1 MDRASLNEYMQLLAS
16 SRINKDD
23 NNTEITHTLMGSP
36 YGKYHISEEN
46 YSTFIKL
53 YKKVYKH
60 EQQYVVERP
69 NKTSFLFIDI
79 DWHHKK
85 GIVNRQYTKK
95 HIDSIINEINTILID
110 TFDIQKYQLTAFS
123 HEKEKPTHDKKKDT
137 YKDGFHIFYPDVPL
151 SFEHRYFVIQ
161 KLSEICNLKRLF
173 RGIEYSNDYKT
184 IFDKS
189 IVMANGILMYGSAKQ
204 GSTPYQVTRAYDYTG
219 VSREIDEAEYSHE
232 DLIYLM
238 LNRRYEDND
247 QCLLRDDLTD
257 EDFKDIEQRYRSCL
271 TDKDAQLLGLNKNRK
286 TNFFGSDNEDID
298 DDSGSDSD
306 NMYNHKNSKHSKNNK
321 KKSKHAKKYDSSSES
336 FDVNS
341 SETTPDS
348 ESIETDSDYKKNK
361 KNKKN
366 NNSNEKVYSKGEY
379 TYAYDSSEEN
389 DYEED
394 TKAKKHRKLVVEK
407 NSYIANQSDIF
418 AVKRL
423 TAILSRDRATGHDD
437 WINVGFALHN
447 VSPTLYQTFVKFS
460 QRTKADNFDIEACR
474 NVWKTA
480 KKNRYTVAAFYRWA
494 REDNKDNPHIFD
506 RALRDIIN
514 PEVERATSGTHSDVA
529 SLVYTMYRD
538 QYKCV
543 SITGDAWFEF
553 QDNKWVPVESAY
565 TLTEKITEQVFN
577 ELLRFTSIIA
587 RQTRKGGVEG
597 DDFIN
602 KIGKVKNIS
611 KQLKNLS
618 FVNAV
623 KSFCARKFY
632 DPKFEEKLNDNY
644 DLIGFENGVYD
655 LCTMTFRK
663 GLPDDYITFSVGY
676 DYVHYKDDDKIFAE
690 INDYFKKV
698 QRNPEMMNYL
708 LEFIASCM
716 RGMPDQHF
724 HFWTGSGSN
733 GKSTTIDL
741 IKQLM
746 GDYFGVLP
754 ITILTRKRGSSSG
767 PTPELADKNGKRLLV
782 LQEPEHTDVIYVGQM
797 KELTGT
803 DTIYARGMYEKKGFE
818 YVPQFKMVMP
828 CNILPPIPARDG
840 GTWRRIRAM
849 PWESEFVDDEP
860 VEDHQFKKD
869 KKLTQKFAKWKEPLM
884 WLVLNKYFKKY
895 KENDYDI
902 HEPDKI
908 KEATKDYKKDSDI
921 YYEFILQYMVELDP
935 KDREYGIHTEALND
949 IYDTFKKWYRDCYA
963 ENPPNRKEL
972 IKYFKEHRKKWVMDQ
987 NNIHNVRLN
996 TV

>member
-1 MDRASLNEYMQLLAS
+1 MDRTSLNEYIQLLAS
-16 SRINKDD
+16 SRINKAD
-23 NNTEITHTLMGSP
+23 NSTEITHTLMGSP
-36 YGKYHISEEN
+36 YGKYHISEQN
-46 YSTFIKL
+46 YGKFVKL
-53 YKKVYKH
+53 YKKVYKY

-69 NKTSFLFIDI
+69 NRTSFLFIDI

-85 GIVNRQYTKK
+85 GIIERQYTEK
-95 HIDSIINEINTILID
+95 HIDAIINEINTILLD

-123 HEKEKPTHDKKKDT
+123 HEKDKPTHDKQKNT
-137 YKDGFHIFYPDVPL
+137 YKDGFHIFYPDIPL

-161 KLSEICNLKRLF
+161 KLSQICELKKMF

-189 IVMANGILMYGSAKQ
+189 IVTANGILMYGSAKQ
-204 GSTPYQVTRAYDYTG
+204 GSTPYKVTRVYDYKG
-219 VSREIDEAEYSHE
+219 NSRKISEDEYSNDE
-232 DLIYLM
+232 LINLM
-238 LNRRYEDND
+238 LNRRYEDRD
-247 QCLLRDDLTD
+247 QCLLRSDLTD
-257 EDFKDIEQRYRSCL
+257 DDFNDIEQRYRSCL
-271 TDKDAQLLGLNKNRK
+271 SDKDANLLGLNKNRK
-286 TNFFGSDNEDID
+286 TDIYNSDNED
-298 DDSGSDSD
+298 DSDNNSGSD
-306 NMYNHKNSKHSKNNK
+306 NMYNNKNSKT
-321 KKSKHAKKYDSSSES
+321 KSKHTKKYDSSSES
-336 FDVNS
+336 FDTDS
-341 SETTPDS
+341 CETTQDS
-348 ESIETDSDYKKNK
+348 ESMEASNENKKNT

-366 NNSNEKVYSKGEY
+366 NNSEKIFSKGDH
-379 TYAYDSSEEN
+379 TYAYDSEE
-389 DYEED
+389 DDGYDED
-394 TKAKKHRKLVVEK
+394 TKAKKHRKLVVDK
-407 NSYIANQSDIF
+407 TAYVANQNDIF

-423 TAILSRDRATGHDD
+423 TSILSRDRATGHDD

-447 VSPTLYQTFVKFS
+447 VSPSLYSTFVKFS
-460 QRTKADNFDIEACR
+460 QKTKADNFDINACR

-494 REDNKDNPHIFD
+494 RDDNKDHPSVFEKV
-506 RALRDIIN
+506 LRDIIN

-529 SLVYTMYRD
+529 SLVHTMYRD

-543 SITGDAWFEF
+543 SITNDAWFEF
-553 QDNKWVPVESAY
+553 QDSKWVPVESAY
-565 TLTEKITEQVFN
+565 TLTEKITTEVFS

-587 RQTRKGGVEG
+587 KQTRKGGIEG

-602 KIGKVKNIS
+602 KIGKVKHIA
-611 KQLKNLS
+611 KQLKSLG

-644 DLIGFENGVYD
+644 DLIGFENGVFD
-655 LCTMTFRK
+655 LSTMTFRK

-676 DYVHYKDDDKIFAE
+676 DYVVYKEDDKIFIE
-690 INDYFKKV
+690 IYDYFKKV
-698 QRNPEMMNYL
+698 QRDPAMMNYL

-733 GKSTTIDL
+733 GKSTTIDM

-840 GTWRRIRAM
+840 GTWRRIRAT

-884 WLVLNKYFKKY
+884 WLILNKYFKKY

-902 HEPDKI
+902 YEPDKI

-935 KDREYGIHTEALND
+935 KDREYGIHSEALND

-972 IKYFKEHRKKWVMDQ
+972 IKYFREHRKKWTMDQ

-996 TV
+996 TT